1 MSEAQQL
8 GQMYLTRSLSIL
20 IYEKV
25 KNGDLFLQNMPLRE
39 RGRTSIQFTSQFEEF
54 LKRSDVWRRYSPY
67 KETQLTVELMQ
78 YYLWR
83 MISNMKVSEE
93 CAVLALVYMDRFLDS
108 KRNPVVCTQNVFP
121 IVTAAYIVACKV
133 HEDQP
138 KGLLVELHGNL
149 SFFSLA
155 ILKNLERLFL
165 LSVNYRL
172 HIPRNQYVAYLE
184 LVETTGTL

>member
-39 RGRTSIQFTSQFEEF
+39 REF
-54 LKRSDVWRRYSPY
+54 LPRSDVWRRYSPY

>member
-1 MSEAQQL
+1 
-8 GQMYLTRSLSIL
+8 
-20 IYEKV
+20 
-25 KNGDLFLQNMPLRE
+25 MPLRE

-54 LKRSDVWRRYSPY
+54 LPRSDVWRRYSPY